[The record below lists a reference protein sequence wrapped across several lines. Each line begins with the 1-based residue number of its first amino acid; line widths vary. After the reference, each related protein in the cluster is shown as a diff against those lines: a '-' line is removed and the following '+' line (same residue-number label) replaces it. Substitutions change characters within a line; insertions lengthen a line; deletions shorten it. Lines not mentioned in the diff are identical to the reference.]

1 MTKKDYIALANLI
14 DKNETLVQ
22 TKRGITP
29 VIIRSTFM
37 YDICKYLKKDNP
49 KFNEIKFREASGDI
63 IGINA

>member
-37 YDICKYLKKDNP
+37 YDICKYLKKDN
-49 KFNEIKFREASGDI
+49 EC
-63 IGINA
+63 

>member
-22 TKRGITP
+22 TKRGITH
-29 VIIRSTFM
+29 VIKRAEFM
-37 YDICKYLKKDNP
+37 YDICEYLKKDNP